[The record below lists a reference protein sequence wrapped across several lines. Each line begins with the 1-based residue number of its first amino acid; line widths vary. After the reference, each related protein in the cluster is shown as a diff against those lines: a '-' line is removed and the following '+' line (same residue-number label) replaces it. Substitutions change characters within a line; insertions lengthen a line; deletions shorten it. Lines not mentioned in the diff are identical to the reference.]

1 MHFIALSYFISKR
14 PGIPG
19 FFSLQSTAID
29 HGCLKIS
36 SHLAVD
42 CRLQVASNRLVRST
56 LKANYHYIMSSGDSD
71 ILRKLASVLGASG
84 VAAGAFGAH
93 ALKARLNGKPGAEA
107 NWKTAVS
114 YQLFHATAILA
125 LSALSSASSDD
136 VYKDKP
142 LAGNGDFVKAGKL
155 MAVGSLLFSGS
166 IYCLTLDIGPKKL
179 LGPITPIG
187 GLMMIGGWVVAGLS
201 S

>member
-1 MHFIALSYFISKR
+1 M
-14 PGIPG
+14 
-19 FFSLQSTAID
+19 T
-29 HGCLKIS
+29 S
-36 SHLAVD
+36 SD
-42 CRLQVASNRLVRST
+42 N
-56 LKANYHYIMSSGDSD
+56 D
-71 ILRKLASVLGASG
+71 ILRKLASALGASG
-84 VAAGAFGAH
+84 VVAGAFGAH
-93 ALKARLNGKPGAEA
+93 ALKARLNSKAGAEA

-125 LSALSSASSDD
+125 LSALSSASPGD
-136 VYKDKP
+136 VSKDK
-142 LAGNGDFVKAGKL
+142 LVSSSGDFAKAGKM

-187 GLMMIGGWVVAGLS
+187 GLLMIGGWVVAGLS

>member
-1 MHFIALSYFISKR
+1 
-14 PGIPG
+14 
-19 FFSLQSTAID
+19 
-29 HGCLKIS
+29 
-36 SHLAVD
+36 
-42 CRLQVASNRLVRST
+42 
-56 LKANYHYIMSSGDSD
+56 MSSSDSD
-71 ILRKLASVLGASG
+71 ILRKLASALGASG

-93 ALKARLNGKPGAEA
+93 ALKARLNSKPGAEA
-107 NWKTAVS
+107 NWKTAVA

-125 LSALSSASSDD
+125 LSALSGSSSGDIS
-136 VYKDKP
+136 KDKP
-142 LAGNGDFVKAGKL
+142 VASGGDFAKAGKY

-187 GLMMIGGWVVAGLS
+187 GLLMIGGWAVAGLS